1 MYITNLEEV
10 IPQLRDNLR
19 NYLNIKLNIR
29 SNARKIKCFI
39 HEDNDPSMH
48 FNPKT
53 NDQTVKCFA
62 CGWSGDIFA
71 AAAAIDN
78 LPASGP
84 EWLSVTV
91 PSLCKTLDIPIK
103 IGEPSAAD
111 KEKAKLQ
118 KLLQDT
124 ADILLDKGTGPEYA
138 KERNWLQ
145 DELPPVS
152 MDEDEL
158 ISQLIEK
165 GWEASDIVS
174 SGAIKTRYLSL
185 FGEDKVTFIIRN
197 ASGSPIGFVS
207 RMMSTEARSKYINS
221 PESVLYSKSHAL
233 LGLGVAKRNNA
244 AKDGLYIVEG
254 PGDLAQLYRMG
265 IYNAVA
271 VCGTAFTEHHLLI
284 LKTLGIRKLY
294 FNFDWDNAGHLATQR
309 VFENVLGSTSGVT
322 AFVVTAPW
330 ESEAIK
336 NVYDVADLRDFSD
349 PDSFLTTLDP
359 NQSELYLNLEK
370 VTAFEW
376 QLSQVSS
383 NESPDS
389 VCQRMISTIASEEA
403 AVKRELLIKTLA
415 EFTGISPQAIS
426 TDVNAL
432 RDDKFRKRTEKLI
445 AASEM
450 YMQSVQEDPDN
461 IMAHISNH
469 EGRIHN
475 IEKEFRK
482 HSVGINYQI
491 SRYEAIQERRAT
503 CTQDENMSTFKMNHF
518 HQFESAMAGG
528 MNWTSGCLMY
538 VGGRANS
545 GKTATVL
552 NIACDV
558 AMSDPNATVLVH
570 STDDSYEQIE
580 PRLKSNVFSMIN
592 NSDLKLSIGMIVQP
606 HVYLTPASATYHE
619 MHDKATDIM
628 KDLLNDERLVV
639 IDSEDGNTLS
649 VLEKNLRYYRQRY
662 PGRKILVVCDNTHNY
677 MDFINMDQTTRMTY
691 ISNQQKTLTVKY
703 ACCMIATAEYR
714 KNMPMD
720 QSKMRLPVDD
730 DLADARSLMYRPNV
744 IFHVYNDL
752 HDRKEHAEIFWKSED
767 GKALPRLLLHF
778 TKNKIS
784 GFKEKLVLDLDP
796 ETVALRPKQS
806 KDALIEAESYIDAR
820 EKGATK
826 LQGTQV
832 VQIKA
837 TEYEE
842 QSV

>member
-10 IPQLRDNLR
+10 VPQLRDNLR

-29 SNARKIKCFI
+29 SNARKIKCFV

-71 AAAAIDN
+71 AAAAIEE
-78 LPASGP
+78 LPSSGP
-84 EWLSVTV
+84 EWLSVTI
-91 PSLCKTLDIPIK
+91 PSLCDTLDIPIK
-103 IGEPSAAD
+103 IGEPSSAD

-124 ADILLDKGTGPEYA
+124 ADIILDKGNNPEYA

-145 DELPPVS
+145 EELPPVS

-158 ISQLIEK
+158 VSHLVEK

-185 FGEDKVTFIIRN
+185 FGQDKVTFIIRKAN
-197 ASGSPIGFVS
+197 GSPIGFIS
-207 RMMSTEARSKYINS
+207 RMIGTEARSKYINS
-221 PESVLYSKSHAL
+221 PESTLYSKSHAL
-233 LGLGVAKRNNA
+233 LGIDVAKRNGA
-244 AKDGLYIVEG
+244 AKKGLYIVEG
-254 PGDLAQLYRMG
+254 PGDLAQLYRLG

-271 VCGTAFTEHHLLI
+271 VCGTAFTENHLLL
-284 LKTLGIRKLY
+284 LKSLGIRRLY

-309 VFENVLGSTSGVT
+309 VFENVLGSTSGVS
-322 AFVVTAPW
+322 AFVVTAPS
-330 ESEAIK
+330 ESETIK
-336 NVYDVADLRDFSD
+336 SAYEAKELKDFTD
-349 PDSFLTTLDP
+349 PDNFLFTLEA
-359 NQSELYLNLEK
+359 NQNELYLNLEK

-389 VCQRMISTIASEEA
+389 ICQRMISTIATEEA
-403 AVKRELLIKTLA
+403 AVKRELLIKTLG

-432 RDDKFRKRTEKLI
+432 RDDKFRKRTEKI
-445 AASEM
+445 VAASEL
-450 YMQSVQEDPDN
+450 YASAVQEDPDN

-469 EGRIHN
+469 ESRIHG

-491 SRYEAIQERRAT
+491 SRYEAIQERRAN
-503 CTQDENMSTFKMNHF
+503 CNQDENMSTFKMNYF
-518 HQFESAMAGG
+518 NQFEKAMAGG

-552 NIACDV
+552 SIACDV

-592 NSDLKLSIGMIVQP
+592 QSELKLSIGMIVQP
-606 HVYLTPASATYHE
+606 HIYLNPAADTYHDMHDSATE
-619 MHDKATDIM
+619 IM
-628 KDLLNDERLVV
+628 KELLNDERLVI

-662 PGRKILVVCDNTHNY
+662 PGRKIMVVCDNTHNY

-703 ACCMIATAEYR
+703 ACCVIATAEYR

-720 QSKMRLPVDD
+720 HSKMRLPVDD

-752 HDRKEHAEIFWKSED
+752 HDRKEHAEIFWKNEE

-796 ETVALRPKQS
+796 DTVSLRPKQS
-806 KDALIEAESYIDAR
+806 SIALTEAEKYIDA
-820 EKGATK
+820 KSSGMTK